1 MDMPEVTRCFG
12 TFPPKHATYLI
23 ALFGLGSGGVGLAG
37 IILYGIIENA
47 LLVYVL
53 GRRGINV
60 DESLK
65 KAVLLTIGL
74 SSLLLTVGNALLFL
88 GATTQSRGAL
98 SVGVYTLLAM
108 CLILLFG
115 AISAPVSCFFFK
127 TACLIKKISTAT
139 MVLSSIVL
147 TIFIEV
153 WLYFLVVAHN
163 YLIQL

>member
-1 MDMPEVTRCFG
+1 MDMPEVTKCFG
-12 TFPPKHATYLI
+12 TFPPKYATYLI
-23 ALFGLGSGGVGLAG
+23 AVFGLGSGGVGLTG

-47 LLVYVL
+47 LLVYIL
-53 GRRGINV
+53 GRRGPNV

-108 CLILLFG
+108 CLMLLFG
-115 AISAPVSCFFFK
+115 AMSAPISCFFYK
-127 TACLIKKISTAT
+127 TACLVKKISTAT
-139 MVLSSIVL
+139 MVFCSLIL
-147 TIFIEV
+147 TVFIEI

-163 YLIQL
+163 YLLQL

>member
-1 MDMPEVTRCFG
+1 MNMPEVTRCFG
-12 TFPPKHATYLI
+12 TFPPKYATYLI

-47 LLVYVL
+47 LLVYIL
-53 GRRGINV
+53 GRRPRV
-60 DESLK
+60 DETLK

-74 SSLLLTVGNALLFL
+74 SSLLLTVGNALLFV
-88 GATTQSRGAL
+88 GATSQSRGAL
-98 SVGVYTLLAM
+98 SVGVWTLLAM
-108 CLILLFG
+108 CLLLIFG
-115 AISAPVSCFFFK
+115 AISAPVSCFFIK
-127 TACLIKKISTAT
+127 NACIIKKISTVT
-139 MVLSSIVL
+139 MVLTSIVL

>member
-23 ALFGLGSGGVGLAG
+23 AIFGLGSGGVGLAG

-53 GRRGINV
+53 GRRGTNV

-139 MVLSSIVL
+139 MVLTSIVL